1 VSLKA
6 FAADAC
12 EANARTAKIAAERVL
27 ILNFMMRVCF
37 EGLVVESTLEVS
49 EVSVLAVRLKKMER
63 CVHLVYSFPPSGLPV
78 RNGRPWMSST
88 PVPWY

>member
-1 VSLKA
+1 MSLKA

-37 EGLVVESTLEVS
+37 EGLVVENTLELS
-49 EVSVLAVRLKKMER
+49 EGSMLVVRLKKM
-63 CVHLVYSFPPSGLPV
+63 
-78 RNGRPWMSST
+78 
-88 PVPWY
+88 